1 MALFKKNKKVVST
14 ELEDFNFRKYTW
26 AQFKKNKLALYSY
39 RFLLVLVVLAFISPI
54 LSNDKPLY
62 CKIEGKTYFPALSF
76 NDFYELKNEKISLEF
91 YDWKHAEFE
100 SVVWSMCAY
109 SPGKSDAL
117 NIALSPGAQQVFKK
131 TNGDLIHMPSKFS
144 HRLGTTRDGGD
155 VLAGLIHGIKYSLLI
170 GILSMLIASIIGVLL
185 GSMAGYFGNTGL
197 KVKRGMFWSLCIG
210 IFLAWFYAF
219 YVRSYTLVD
228 AFEKGG
234 ASLFLSLLMSV
245 LLFIVIIIVFY
256 FIGKLLSKLPFFKVI
271 KPLRIDAIIS
281 RVIEINNSI
290 PLFLV
295 ILAIAAIARP
305 SFVTLILLIG
315 LSNWSGIARLTRGE
329 FLRVSSLDYIQ
340 AARSLGLSNWRI
352 LFRHALPNAIGPALI
367 AIAFGIA
374 GAILTESGLSFIGVG
389 VPPEIVTWG
398 KILSEAKES
407 TSSWWLIVFPGIV
420 IFLTVTMYNL
430 IGEGLRDA
438 LDPKLKN

>member
-1 MALFKKNKKVVST
+1 MALFRKNKKVVST

-39 RFLLVLVVLAFISPI
+39 RFLIVLIVLAVISPI
-54 LSNDKPLY
+54 LSNHKPLY
-62 CKIEGKTYFPALSF
+62 CKIDGETYFPALSF
-76 NDFYELKNEKISLEF
+76 KDFYQIKNEKVSLEF
-91 YDWKHAEFE
+91 YDWKHTEFE
-100 SVVWSMCAY
+100 SVVWPICAY
-109 SPGKSDAL
+109 SPGKSDVL
-117 NIALSPGAQQVFKK
+117 NVALSPSSQQVFKNNK
-131 TNGDLIHMPSKFS
+131 DELIQMPSKFR
-144 HRLGTTRDGGD
+144 HRLGTTKDGGD

-170 GILSMLIASIIGVLL
+170 GVFSMLIASILGVLL
-185 GSMAGYFGNTGL
+185 GSLAGYYGNTGL
-197 KVKRGMFWSLCIG
+197 KVKRGIIWALCIG
-210 IFLAWFYAF
+210 IFFAWFYAF
-219 YVRSYTLVD
+219 YVRTYLLVD
-228 AFEKGG
+228 AFETGG
-234 ASLFLSLLMSV
+234 IHLFVSLLISV
-245 LLFIVIIIVFY
+245 LLFVVILFVFY
-256 FIGKLLSKLPFFKVI
+256 FFGKLLSKFPYLKVI
-271 KPLRIDAIIS
+271 KPIRIDAMVS

-295 ILAIAAIARP
+295 ILSIAAIARP

-315 LSNWSGIARLTRGE
+315 LSSWSGIARLTRAE

-374 GAILTESGLSFIGVG
+374 GAILTESSLSFIGVG

-407 TSSWWLIVFPGIV
+407 TSSWWLILFPGLA
-420 IFLTVTMYNL
+420 IFFTVTMYNL

-438 LDPKLKN
+438 LDPKLKK

>member
-39 RFLLVLVVLAFISPI
+39 RFLIVLVVLAIISPI

-62 CKIEGKTYFPALSF
+62 CNMEGKSYFPAFSF
-76 NDFYELKNEKISLEF
+76 SDFYELKNEKISLEF
-91 YDWKHAEFE
+91 YDWKHAELE
-100 SVVWSMCAY
+100 SVVWPMCAY

-131 TNGDLIHMPSKFS
+131 SDGELIQMPSKFR

-170 GILSMLIASIIGVLL
+170 GILSMLLATIIGVLL
-185 GSMAGYFGNTGL
+185 GSMAGYYGNTGL
-197 KVKRGMFWSLCIG
+197 KLKRGMFWSLCIG

-219 YVRSYTLVD
+219 YVRSYSLVD
-228 AFEKGG
+228 AFETGG
-234 ASLFLSLLMSV
+234 GTLFMSLLISM
-245 LLFIVIIIVFY
+245 LLFVLIILVFY
-256 FIGKLLSKLPFFKVI
+256 FIGKVISKLPYLKVI
-271 KPLRIDAIIS
+271 KPLRIDAMIS

-295 ILAIAAIARP
+295 ILVIAAIARP
-305 SFVTLILLIG
+305 SFITLILLIG

-374 GAILTESGLSFIGVG
+374 GAILTESSLSFIGVG
-389 VPPEIVTWG
+389 VPPDTITWG

-407 TSSWWLIVFPGIV
+407 TSSWWLIVFPGAA

-430 IGEGLRDA
+430 IGGGLRDA
-438 LDPKLKN
+438 LDPKLKK